1 MNRRQFLNQSGKVF
15 VGIGAG
21 AALATHNRPARADK
35 ANDKIIMGIIGVGGR
50 GRDTGRAFCQRDDV
64 EIKYTCDPDLK
75 RIGDFPNQ
83 LERIQKK
90 PVEAVQDMRMV
101 FDDPEVDA
109 VLITTCD
116 HWHGLAT
123 IWACQAGKDVYV
135 EKPASHNIWEGRKM
149 VQAAAKYQRVVQVG
163 MQNRS
168 APYVQAARDYIASG
182 ELGDVPLIKVFNMK
196 GGGPF
201 HMPGDRDAPKELDYN
216 LWLGPAPL
224 RPYNAAHCH
233 AGWKKFWAYSGGDM
247 ADDGVHQL
255 DIARMIMGDHPAP
268 RAINGS
274 GGRIAFKDDR
284 EVPDTQVVS
293 YEFENHVM
301 TFELT
306 QFGSYMHKTPPEVRD
321 TDKLP
326 DWPQNATRIEV
337 YGTKGMMYLGRHGG
351 GWQVLKENGKVVD
364 HYYGRQTSAEH
375 RANFLDCV
383 RSRKA
388 PNAHIEIGHQSATL
402 VHLGNLAVRMGGAR
416 LAYDGTQ
423 EAITNN
429 QQAQNNELRKR
440 TYRDGF
446 IVPEEV

>member
-1 MNRRQFLNQSGKVF
+1 M
-15 VGIGAG
+15 GIGVG

-50 GRDTGRAFCQRDDV
+50 GRDTGRAFCQREDV
-64 EIKYTCDPDLK
+64 EIKYACDADLK

-83 LERIQKK
+83 LERIQNK
-90 PVEAVQDMRMV
+90 PVKAVQDMRVV

-149 VQAAAKYQRVVQVG
+149 VEAVEKYQRVVQVG

-196 GGGPF
+196 GGGKF
-201 HMPGDRDAPKELDYN
+201 RMPENSDAPEGLDYK
-216 LWLGPAPL
+216 LWLGPAPS

-268 RAINGS
+268 GAVNGS
-274 GGRIAFKDDR
+274 GGRIAFDDDR

-306 QFGSYMHKTPPEVRD
+306 QFGPYMHKTPPEVRD

-326 DWPQNATRIEV
+326 NWPQNATRIEV

-364 HYYGRQTSAEH
+364 QYYGRQTSAEH

-383 RSRKA
+383 RSRKT
-388 PNAHIEIGHQSATL
+388 PNAHIEIGHQSASL

-416 LAYDGTQ
+416 LEYDRTQ

-429 QQAQNNELRKR
+429 EQAQNNELRKR
-440 TYRDGF
+440 NYRDGF
-446 IVPEEV
+446 TVPEEV